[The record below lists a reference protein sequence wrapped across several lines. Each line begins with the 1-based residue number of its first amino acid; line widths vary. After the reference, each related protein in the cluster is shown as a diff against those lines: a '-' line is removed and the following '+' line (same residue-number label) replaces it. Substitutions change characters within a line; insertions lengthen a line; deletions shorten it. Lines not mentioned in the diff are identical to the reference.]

1 MQVKISAIKKENIS
15 IIDKKEHKA
24 IKEKMKNVVL
34 QNPKV
39 KAVFERLKDK

>member
-1 MQVKISAIKKENIS
+1 MAEDKEVAKTKITQNRKKE
-15 IIDKKEHKA
+15 

-39 KAVFERLKDK
+39 KAVFERLKYK

>member
-1 MQVKISAIKKENIS
+1 MQTKLSVVKD
-15 IIDKKEHKA
+15 DKKRHI